1 MPHIAHVYPHSMSPE
16 PQSPGIPRTLQQLPD
31 GYADALAPAARLAA
45 LGQLT
50 AGAVHAVNNALFAIL
65 AHIELLRD
73 DLGAATDVDERLR
86 TMEDAGLQ
94 LRDTLRRLG
103 ELSQE
108 RGGAGPARLDEEV
121 RELVELLRG
130 LGLVQEIEASYPE
143 DELHV
148 VGPTADVGQIAAH
161 ALLHAVSLAGR
172 SGRLAVEVRR
182 EGDAAVLRVDATGT
196 PAPPPDRGLGLVV
209 ARALAARLGGSLKPA
224 GEAALRLS
232 LPLA

>member
-1 MPHIAHVYPHSMSPE
+1 MGPTES
-16 PQSPGIPRTLQQLPD
+16 QFPGTDPTLQGLPD
-31 GYADALAPAARLAA
+31 GSAAALAAAARLAA
-45 LGQLT
+45 LGELT
-50 AGAVHAVNNALFAIL
+50 RGLVHAANNALFAIL

-209 ARALAARLGGSLKPA
+209 ARALAARLGGSLEPA